1 MQGENW
7 VGPQENTFNRNKNGA
22 AAWVQNVSNSI
33 NCANKNIQEF
43 LPNNFLQ
50 GTNTQQETR
59 DCWKASNILHPFPLH
74 HSQKSQKKLDRNR
87 RDEFSWM
94 SKTPQTWAILALFY
108 TTVDLIKISDFRAS
122 PEPALVTEQ
131 LSSSLWST
139 WHHTELHCLC
149 LITLSHGQ
157 KVHTARLITTL

>member
-7 VGPQENTFNRNKNGA
+7 AGLQENTFNRNKKGA
-22 AAWVQNVSNSI
+22 PAWVQNVSNSI

-43 LPNNFLQ
+43 LPNSFLQ
-50 GTNTQQETR
+50 GTNTQQDTR
-59 DCWKASNILHPFPLH
+59 YCWKASNILHPFPVTPLTEIT
-74 HSQKSQKKLDRNR
+74 KKFDRNR

-122 PEPALVTEQ
+122 PEPASMTEQ
-131 LSSSLWST
+131 LWST
-139 WHHTELHCLC
+139 WHHTELHCLR

-157 KVHTARLITTL
+157 KVHPARLITTL